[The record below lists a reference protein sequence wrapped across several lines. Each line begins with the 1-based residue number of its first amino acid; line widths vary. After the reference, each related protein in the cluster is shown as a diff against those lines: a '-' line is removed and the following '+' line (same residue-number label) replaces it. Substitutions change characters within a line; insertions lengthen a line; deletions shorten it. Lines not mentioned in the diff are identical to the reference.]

1 MQGDGLKIQV
11 GISQEK
17 MEVMMKDFL
26 LVIDGSSLLTTQ
38 FFGNLPREIVFAKTM
53 EEKEV
58 FFPRIMQTS
67 KGVYTNAVY
76 GFMRVLLKILKE
88 QNPTYLAVAWDLSR
102 NTFRREIY
110 PEYKGNR
117 GETMVP
123 LSDQFALCQQLLTK
137 MNIRQ
142 FMDERYEADDFAGT
156 LVTMFEKE
164 IPVRIMTK
172 DRDYLQLVSE
182 NTQLWM
188 IHPTANKTEELY
200 EKYNMRQRECRVP
213 DRTFPFTPELVE
225 KEFGVK
231 PESINSLKGLEGD
244 PSDNIK
250 GVPGIGEVTA
260 VALIHEYGSVEH
272 LYEVLKAADEKEQ
285 KALVQDWKTRLGIKR
300 SPLGPLLKTSD
311 TELVGERAALLSKTL
326 ATIKRDIPIDVTLEQ
341 LRVAVDK
348 ETAMKEFAALE
359 FRSLRFEEPEEEDD
373 FVPAG
378 ENPFDDSPFGGSF
391 ARGTGDSKNF
401 LDYFDQLMNPP
412 VVEGDE
418 MLPGGAPRSEEGGK
432 DVPGT
437 MIAGQEEKGE
447 EKKKK
452 EKKEITFPP
461 YSEPSEFIHVDLL
474 PEELL
479 SGDKLVFFTFS
490 DGDRLLCVALQAD
503 AKKIYIAAPDRDVFA
518 EYLKKAVERGVRPV
532 TLGLKEQLTA
542 LNSECIREIALS
554 GGLLDVALLA
564 YLKNPLAGSYSYS
577 DLAAKYY
584 GITLAPYKEIFKKVT
599 PEEAMFFQ
607 QATVEK
613 YLMAGCN
620 MAFLLAD
627 GLFSWITSRDNT
639 KLYFELE
646 LPLIFTLYAMQ
657 ERGIRVAKEELSSY
671 AAELGERINVLAEGI
686 YADAGE
692 RFNIN
697 STKQLGVILFEK
709 LGLSGGKK
717 TKTGYSTAADVLE
730 RLMDSHPII
739 GKLIEHRQ
747 LSKLK
752 STYADGLVP
761 YIAQDGRIHSTF
773 HQTIT
778 ATGRISSADP
788 NLQNIPIRMEAGR
801 LLRKVFIPEDG
812 FVFLDADYSQ
822 IELRVLAHMSG
833 DAQLIAAYNTAQ
845 DIHRITASQVFHT
858 PFEEVTKEQRSRA
871 KAVNFGI
878 VYGISSFGLGQGL
891 NISRNEAEEYIE
903 KYFAT
908 YPGVRKFVDG
918 LVSKAKK
925 SGESHT
931 LFGRIRPLPDITSSN
946 HKTRSEQER
955 IAMNSPIQGT
965 AADIM
970 KIAMLRVDRR
980 LTESGMKSRLLLQIH
995 DELLVETAADEV
1007 DEVKKILIEEMAG
1020 AAKLSVPL
1028 EVDAKQGENWLEA
1041 H

>member
-1 MQGDGLKIQV
+1 
-11 GISQEK
+11 
-17 MEVMMKDFL
+17 MKDFL

-117 GETMVP
+117 GETLVP
-123 LSDQFALCQQLLTK
+123 LREQFVLCQQLLTK
-137 MNIRQ
+137 MNVRQ
-142 FMDERYEADDFAGT
+142 FMDERYEADDFTGT

-164 IPVRIMTK
+164 VPVRIMTK

-182 NTQLWM
+182 NTELWM
-188 IHPTANKTEELY
+188 IHPTAKKTEELY

-231 PESINSLKGLEGD
+231 PESVNSLKGLEGD

-250 GVPGIGEVTA
+250 GVPGIGGVTA
-260 VALIHEYGSVEH
+260 AALIHEYGSVEH
-272 LYEVLKAADEKEQ
+272 LYEVLNAMDEKGQ
-285 KALVQDWKTRLGIKR
+285 KALAQDWKTRLGIKR
-300 SPLGPLLKTSD
+300 SPLGPLLKKSD
-311 TELVGERAALLSKTL
+311 TELVGERAAMLSKTL
-326 ATIKRDIPIDVTLEQ
+326 ATIKRDIPIDITLEQ
-341 LRVAVDK
+341 LRVAIDK
-348 ETAMKEFAALE
+348 EVAMKEFAALE
-359 FRSLRFEEPEEEDD
+359 FRSLKFEELEEEGD

-378 ENPFDDSPFGGSF
+378 ENPFDGDGFESVGSSPFGNGGF
-391 ARGTGDSKNF
+391 AGGRENSKNF

-412 VVEGDE
+412 VVGEE
-418 MLPGGAPRSEEGGK
+418 EAEATGAGK
-432 DVPGT
+432 DL
-437 MIAGQEEKGE
+437 AGSKRDVGRKDTADVGQQEKS
-447 EKKKK
+447 KQPTQV
-452 EKKEITFPP
+452 TFPP
-461 YSEPSEFIHVDLL
+461 YSEPAEFIHVDTL
-474 PEELL
+474 PEELYF
-479 SGDKLVFFTFS
+479 GDKLAFATFS
-490 DGDRLLCVALQAD
+490 DGAELLCVALQAD
-503 AKKIYIAAPDRDVFA
+503 AQKIYIASPRADEFA
-518 EYLKKAVERGVRPV
+518 AYLKKAVEQGVRLV
-532 TLGLKEQLTA
+532 TLGLKEQLGALKAEKIRETA
-542 LNSECIREIALS
+542 LL
-554 GGLLDVALLA
+554 GGLLDIKLLA
-564 YLKNPLAGSYSYS
+564 YLKNPLAGAYSYS
-577 DLAAKYY
+577 DLATEYF
-584 GITLAPYKEIFKKVT
+584 GISLAPYKEIFKKVT
-599 PEEAMFFQ
+599 PKEAMFFQ
-607 QATVEK
+607 QSMVEK
-613 YLMAGCN
+613 YLMFGCN

-627 GLFSWITSRDNT
+627 GLLSFITARNNT
-639 KLYFELE
+639 MLYFELE
-646 LPLIFTLYAMQ
+646 LPLIFTLFSMQ
-657 ERGIRVAKEELSSY
+657 ERGILVAKEELSDY
-671 AAELGERINVLAEGI
+671 AAQLGARIKVLEEEI

-692 RFNIN
+692 HFNIN

-730 RLMDSHPII
+730 RLGDSHPII
-739 GKLIEHRQ
+739 GRLLEYRQ

-761 YIAQDGRIHSTF
+761 YIAADGRIHSTF

-778 ATGRISSADP
+778 ATGRISSTDP

-801 LLRKVFIPEDG
+801 LLRKVFIPADG

-891 NISRNEAEEYIE
+891 NISRHEAEEYIE

-908 YPGVRKFVDG
+908 YPGVRQFVDG
-918 LVSKAKK
+918 LVKDARED
-925 SGESHT
+925 GESRT
-931 LFGRIRPLPDITSSN
+931 LFGRIRPLPDISSSN
-946 HKTRSEQER
+946 HAKRAEQER

-980 LTESGMKSRLLLQIH
+980 LTESGLKSRLLLQIH
-995 DELLVETAADEV
+995 DELLVETAV
-1007 DEVKKILIEEMAG
+1007 DEVEQVRKILTEEMAG
-1020 AAKLSVPL
+1020 AAKLFVPL
-1028 EVDAKQGENWLEA
+1028 EVDAKQGKNWLE
-1041 H
+1041 